1 MKTNS
6 PLPKIDKQFQPLLN
20 RHILKWFMVLIS
32 TQQRGDVVSSG
43 KHMGIA
49 VSPTEHIAAGEF
61 KVYRNNLLLFFNRF
75 IYDLFV
81 QVYKGS
87 GDIAPKTIKRYVG

>member
-49 VSPTEHIAAGEF
+49 VSATEHIAAGEF
-61 KVYRNNLLLFFNRF
+61 KVRGVLGNKRAGQHNL
-75 IYDLFV
+75 
-81 QVYKGS
+81 
-87 GDIAPKTIKRYVG
+87 KTVHFRETLA